1 MKTTGVIRKLDELG
15 RITLPIELRR
25 SLDLDVKDG
34 LEITVQDDC
43 IILKKAECADI
54 FTGSTDDLLE
64 YEGKKVSRQSV
75 VALAKLAGLNVTE
88 QSKHVHRENLRLLLN
103 IRRHIRRRFS
113 LSLCVSFQII
123 LIPYCLRPHHRSCW
137 YTSRFVIPRSLATA
151 FMASFLSIPWS
162 V

>member
-54 FTGSTDDLLE
+54 FTGSTGDLLE

-88 QSKHVHRENLRLLLN
+88 
-103 IRRHIRRRFS
+103 
-113 LSLCVSFQII
+113 
-123 LIPYCLRPHHRSCW
+123 
-137 YTSRFVIPRSLATA
+137 
-151 FMASFLSIPWS
+151 
-162 V
+162 

>member
-43 IILKKAECADI
+43 IILKKAECAD
-54 FTGSTDDLLE
+54 DLLE

-88 QSKHVHRENLRLLLN
+88 
-103 IRRHIRRRFS
+103 
-113 LSLCVSFQII
+113 
-123 LIPYCLRPHHRSCW
+123 
-137 YTSRFVIPRSLATA
+137 
-151 FMASFLSIPWS
+151 
-162 V
+162 

>member
-88 QSKHVHRENLRLLLN
+88 YAHTAEFTDLKGLSTQCQTVLKIKHR
-103 IRRHIRRRFS
+103 
-113 LSLCVSFQII
+113 
-123 LIPYCLRPHHRSCW
+123 
-137 YTSRFVIPRSLATA
+137 TSVVCFYRNRYDQHDR
-151 FMASFLSIPWS
+151 
-162 V
+162 